1 MTNFKKFNSVDESA
15 QTNDMSDM
23 VCEDCGCGFAQPE
36 PNCECPHDCSD
47 PEGSNWIHSDET
59 NEALNMQQRL
69 QRGRSARRN
78 KAKMARGRKRAEK
91 RTATPEVVDKR
102 SRKAARKLMYNK
114 LTKGKEISPGQK
126 KEIEARL
133 DKPNMKAVINRLSKK
148 MRPKIKAREKERRAS
163 RNSST

>member
-1 MTNFKKFNSVDESA
+1 
-15 QTNDMSDM
+15 
-23 VCEDCGCGFAQPE
+23 
-36 PNCECPHDCSD
+36 
-47 PEGSNWIHSDET
+47 
-59 NEALNMQQRL
+59 
-69 QRGRSARRN
+69 
-78 KAKMARGRKRAEK
+78 
-91 RTATPEVVDKR
+91 
-102 SRKAARKLMYNK
+102 MYNK